1 MCPFEAPALRAG
13 FHYSYRCM
21 GNEKKNKLGIPA
33 ECLANP
39 EETGRP
45 GSDCMIPLER
55 YRVFIEDIGDGFYET
70 NVDGD
75 FIFFNDALCRI
86 FGYPPD
92 EIQGRNYAEFMDRES
107 AEVAFSDFNKIFKTG
122 IQCSDIVW
130 QIRCKDG
137 ATRTLEISASLIKNE
152 NGDRTGFRGIARDV
166 TDKYRAQQALEKSR
180 QRAHEQYL
188 ASRMAEKRYRA
199 FLNFLPVPVFVFN
212 MDSTVSYLNP
222 EFEKVFGWTFA
233 ELEGKRIPFVPD
245 DLKAKTKHG
254 IKKFFKEKKLN
265 GFETRRL
272 TKDGKLLDIILD
284 GAIFFDEDG
293 NPAGQVITLT
303 DITRERRLDR
313 SNQTLFRISKA
324 LHKFRTLDQRL
335 KFIAGEIKQLVGAAG
350 ASVILLDEE
359 KQEFFFRVTAY
370 DDQAT
375 GKRMRELRFPAS
387 KGVAGEVYR
396 TGKPLIVSDTSKSEF
411 FFKTVD
417 DEANYETE
425 NMLDVPLW
433 EQDRM
438 IGVLCA
444 VNKKHGTFDQTDIE
458 LLSTIAGMVAM
469 PIENARINDELKRS
483 YDEVTSF
490 NRAKERVIHHL
501 SHELK
506 TPVSVLAAA
515 LELIRKRS
523 LRLEAGAGISRILD
537 RAQRNLGRILDMQ
550 YEIEDILKERD
561 YTSHQMLSTLLDAC
575 EDELAVLLL
584 EAIDE
589 EGTLDSIRRK
599 VDELFGPRESV
610 PEKII
615 LGKFVAD
622 SIEKMAPL
630 FSHRS
635 CQIVET
641 IRSDNTILIPG
652 DVLKKIVVGLVR
664 NAIEYTPD
672 GGRIDIIVRDSQ
684 KGVALEVR
692 DTGTGIT
699 EDNQRLLFENYF
711 TPPETLHYSSKKP
724 FDFNAG
730 GKGFDL
736 LRMKIFSERY
746 GFDLSLTSHRCR
758 HIGSEENLCPGN
770 IAACAQCDPKTGC
783 RDLGGTTVRII
794 FPRLLE

>member
-1 MCPFEAPALRAG
+1 
-13 FHYSYRCM
+13 M
-21 GNEKKNKLGIPA
+21 GKDKSNKSRIPA
-33 ECLANP
+33 ESFVSP
-39 EETGRP
+39 DETGLT
-45 GSDCMIPLER
+45 GADCMIPLER

-70 NVDGD
+70 NIDGD
-75 FIFFNDALCRI
+75 FVFFNDALCRI

-92 EIQGRNYAEFMDRES
+92 EIQGRNFAEFMDREN
-107 AEVAFSDFNKIFKTG
+107 AATAFSDFNKLFKTG
-122 IQCSDIVW
+122 TQSADIVW
-130 QIRCKDG
+130 QILSKEG
-137 ATRTLEISASLIKNE
+137 ESRTLEISASLIRNDS
-152 NGDRTGFRGIARDV
+152 GDRTGFRGIARDV
-166 TDKYRAQQALEKSR
+166 TEKYRAQQALENSR
-180 QRAHEQYL
+180 QRAREQYL
-188 ASRMAEKRYRA
+188 SSRAAEKRYRA

-222 EFEKVFGWTFA
+222 AFEKVFGWTLT

-245 DLKAKTKHG
+245 DLKEKTKRG
-254 IKKFFKEKKLN
+254 VKEFFKEKKLN

-284 GAIFFDEDG
+284 GAIFFDENG
-293 NPAGQVITLT
+293 NPAGQIITLT
-303 DITRERRLDR
+303 DITREKRLDR

-324 LHKFRTLDQRL
+324 LHKLRTLDERL
-335 KFIAGEIKQLVGAAG
+335 KFITGEIKQLVGAAG

-359 KQEFFFRVTAY
+359 KQEFYFRVTAY
-370 DDQAT
+370 DDHAT

-396 TGKPLIVSDTSKSEF
+396 TGEPLIIPDTSQSEF

-417 DEANYETE
+417 EEAKYQTE

-433 EQDRM
+433 ENDRM
-438 IGVLCA
+438 LGVLCA
-444 VNKKHGTFDQTDIE
+444 VNKKHGTFDNTDVE

-523 LRLEAGAGISRILD
+523 MRLDAGAGISRILD

-550 YEIEDILKERD
+550 YQIEDILKEQD
-561 YTSHQMLSTLLDAC
+561 YTAHQMLSTLLDAC

-584 EAIDE
+584 GAIDD
-589 EGTLDSIRRK
+589 GRTLDSLHRK
-599 VDELFGPRESV
+599 VDELFGPRESK
-610 PEKII
+610 PETIS
-615 LGKFVAD
+615 LGSFVVD
-622 SIEKMAPL
+622 SIEKMTPL

-635 CQIVET
+635 CRIVKT
-641 IRSDNTILIPG
+641 IQSDSTILIPG
-652 DVLKKIVVGLVR
+652 EVLQKIVKGLLR

-672 GGRIDIIVRDSQ
+672 GGRIDVIVRDSQ
-684 KGVALEVR
+684 KGVALKVR
-692 DTGTGIT
+692 DAGTGIT
-699 EDNQRLLFENYF
+699 KDNQRLLFENYF
-711 TPPETLHYSSKKP
+711 TPPETLHYSSKAP

-746 GFDLSLTSHRCR
+746 GFDLFLSSQRCC
-758 HIGSEENLCPGN
+758 HLESEEILCPGN
-770 IAACAQCDPKTGC
+770 ITGCLKCDQETGC
-783 RDLGGTTVRII
+783 RELGGTTVRVI